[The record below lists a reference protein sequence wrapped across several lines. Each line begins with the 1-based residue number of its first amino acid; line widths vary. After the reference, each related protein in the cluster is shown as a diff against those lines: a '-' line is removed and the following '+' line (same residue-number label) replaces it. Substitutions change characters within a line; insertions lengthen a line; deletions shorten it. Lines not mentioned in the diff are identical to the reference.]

1 MIKHHGTHTHTA
13 LAPTTGNNV
22 PLTGPAPEDLAATT
36 NTQLEI
42 RLKATDSLGK
52 STTVTRTIDPK
63 TVDLTFDTSPAGL
76 ALTVAGTAV
85 TGPQTITSWA
95 GWGRAGQRPGSIRA
109 GPVLALLD
117 LVRLRRRLAH
127 DHDSVQPGDLHR
139 HLQPQPAAQRGHL
152 CQPDLGRRAAS
163 GQLQRQRLV
172 RPR

>member
-1 MIKHHGTHTHTA
+1 MIKHHGTHTHTE
-13 LAPTTGNNV
+13 LAPTTGNDV

-76 ALTVAGTAV
+76 ALTVAGTTV
-85 TGPQTITSWA
+85 TGPQTITSWD
-95 GWGRAGQRPGSIRA
+95 GWGVPVSAQGQSAQGQYWHFSSWSDSGAASHTITTPSSPATYTATFSPNQAPTAVASADADQRARPARR
-109 GPVLALLD
+109 
-117 LVRLRRRLAH
+117 RLRR
-127 DHDSVQPGDLHR
+127 
-139 HLQPQPAAQRGHL
+139 
-152 CQPDLGRRAAS
+152 
-163 GQLQRQRLV
+163 QRLE